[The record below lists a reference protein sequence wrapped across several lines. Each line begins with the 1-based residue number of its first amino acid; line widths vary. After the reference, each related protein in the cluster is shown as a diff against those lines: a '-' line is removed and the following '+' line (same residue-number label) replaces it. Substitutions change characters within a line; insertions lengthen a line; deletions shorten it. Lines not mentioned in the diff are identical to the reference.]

1 MLWYKGWL
9 ETRYRVVFCMGWA
22 AVFLALTRPWQ
33 MPVPAPGAQGHG
45 AVYGLVV
52 FACPTLVMVVSAM
65 LGGSGVVTQA
75 SLQATKGLH
84 GSTLY
89 TLSLP
94 VSRRRL
100 LAVRAGLG
108 WLEVV
113 GVMAV
118 LCAVLWAL
126 TPALRAVATPAEMA
140 EYAMALIACGSTLYA
155 ISVLLATFL
164 DDVWRT
170 WGTMLASAALWWA
183 SVRVPVPEAINFFR
197 AMRENSPVLT
207 HTVPWSAM
215 GFSVA
220 LGAVL
225 IVVAVRVVRARE
237 Y

>member
-1 MLWYKGWL
+1 M
-9 ETRYRVVFCMGWA
+9 VWA
-22 AVFLALTRPWQ
+22 AAFVALMRPWH
-33 MPVPAPGAQGHG
+33 MAVPAPGAQGHG
-45 AVYGLVV
+45 AVFGLVV
-52 FACPTLVMVVSAM
+52 FACPTLVAVVCAM
-65 LGGSGVVTQA
+65 MGGAGVVTQP

-94 VSRRRL
+94 VSRLRL
-100 LAVRAGLG
+100 LAVRASLG

-113 GVMAV
+113 GVVAV
-118 LCAVLWAL
+118 VCAALWAL
-126 TPALRAVATPAEMA
+126 APALRAAATPREMA
-140 EYAMALIACGSTLYA
+140 EYALALVACGSTIYA
-155 ISVLLATFL
+155 ISVLLGTFL

-170 WGTMLASAALWWA
+170 WGTMIASAALWWV
-183 SVRVPVPEAINFFR
+183 SVRVPVPNAVNFFR
-197 AMRENSPVLT
+197 AMREDSPVLA